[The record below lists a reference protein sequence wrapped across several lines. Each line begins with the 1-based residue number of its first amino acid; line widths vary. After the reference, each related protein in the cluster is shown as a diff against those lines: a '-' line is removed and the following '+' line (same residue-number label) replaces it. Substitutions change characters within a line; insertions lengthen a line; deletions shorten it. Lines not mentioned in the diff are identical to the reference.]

1 MKKLLLLGLTIILLL
16 TLTAC
21 SGYNGIMREHLNNEA
36 NYHDIEA
43 TFCSYK
49 EAGDRIYLYVSV
61 ENKSAF
67 DSSEANSE
75 EIRLELVG
83 DNCNV
88 LSEAFAKEVEGM
100 KTAEDLQAALKQHGI
115 EMTIDEIVELGGQL
129 AHQMGMGKDGELSE
143 DDLENVSGGGLF
155 GLVVS
160 GVTFFIVSIYMG
172 TQGCKI

>member
-1 MKKLLLLGLTIILLL
+1 MKRLLLLLFAIILLL
-16 TLTAC
+16 SMTAC
-21 SGYNGIMREHLNNEA
+21 SGYNGIMREHLSNEA

-88 LSEAFAKEVEGM
+88 LSEVLAKEEIREGDRITVKCSTWIYM
-100 KTAEDLQAALKQHGI
+100 DSTFYYVAEIKTQDQTLLSF
-115 EMTIDEIVELGGQL
+115 D
-129 AHQMGMGKDGELSE
+129 DG
-143 DDLENVSGGGLF
+143 LENIIKYMNDNKSLF
-155 GLVVS
+155 
-160 GVTFFIVSIYMG
+160 
-172 TQGCKI
+172 

>member
-21 SGYNGIMREHLNNEA
+21 SGYNGIMREHLGNEA

-67 DSSEANSE
+67 NSSEANSE

-83 DNCNV
+83 DNCKV
-88 LSEAFAKEVEGM
+88 LSEALAKEEICEGDRITV
-100 KTAEDLQAALKQHGI
+100 KCSTW
-115 EMTIDEIVELGGQL
+115 
-129 AHQMGMGKDGELSE
+129 
-143 DDLENVSGGGLF
+143 
-155 GLVVS
+155 
-160 GVTFFIVSIYMG
+160 IYMDSTFYYVAELK
-172 TQGCKI
+172 TQNQTFLSFDDGLKNIIKYVNNNKALF